1 MMTVWK
7 CSAPMCSKDAE
18 VMAVGTTLCKE
29 HGGEIA
35 NLLYTLMGTR
45 YQKEMMPGA
54 EGKIDFERMV
64 EEEKKRALERTASGP
79 AKDGKQMLYTKQQ
92 AEHP

>member
-18 VMAVGTTLCKE
+18 VMAAGTSLCKE

-35 NLLYTLMGTR
+35 NLLYTLMGAR
-45 YQKEMMPGA
+45 YQREMMQGMPQETMMA
-54 EGKIDFERMV
+54 KRM
-64 EEEKKRALERTASGP
+64 EEEDKRKATEKATSGP
-79 AKDGKQMLYTKQQ
+79 AKEKV
-92 AEHP
+92 